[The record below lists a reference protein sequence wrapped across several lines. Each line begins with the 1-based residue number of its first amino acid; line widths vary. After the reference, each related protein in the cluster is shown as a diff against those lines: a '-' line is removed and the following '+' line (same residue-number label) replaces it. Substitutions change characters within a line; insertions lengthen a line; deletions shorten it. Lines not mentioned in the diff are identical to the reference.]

1 MQKKALEMAGIV
13 MGIVAV
19 LVMVCVIIS
28 YNDSDKTNIFTARSN
43 SEGFVITG
51 VMKNAEVGDELVFPD
66 TISGKKVVG
75 ISLYASEYAKLAK
88 NIEKIEVNTKIEKV
102 DSKMFSSFINLK
114 EIKLPDSVRII
125 EDGAFEFCEKLQKI
139 NIDELDNLKEIG
151 ENA

>member
-43 SEGFVITG
+43 SEGFVIAG

-102 DSKMFSSFINLK
+102 DSKMFSSFKILK
-114 EIKLPDSVRII
+114 R
-125 EDGAFEFCEKLQKI
+125 
-139 NIDELDNLKEIG
+139 
-151 ENA
+151 